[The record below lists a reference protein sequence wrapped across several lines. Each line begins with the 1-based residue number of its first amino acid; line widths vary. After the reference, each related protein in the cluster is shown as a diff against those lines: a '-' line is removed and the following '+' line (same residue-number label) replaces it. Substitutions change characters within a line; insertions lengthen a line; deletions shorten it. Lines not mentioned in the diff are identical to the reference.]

1 MRGMLFYCM
10 ERVQTIEGDY
20 PVLLV
25 APHGADDANTD
36 IIAEEVADKFG
47 AYAVINKGWKK
58 SSSVDCWRDLAN
70 CDDVKHLHSE
80 VVKEEF
86 LDPILRYVAS
96 IKRKHDEKVLVLV
109 LHGCDN
115 KVKEESDDQFLDIIL
130 GFGAGIPASYTCS
143 RRLRKAFAHYLQR
156 ENFVV
161 YEGGSWGKYS
171 GRSKNN
177 LNQLF
182 RFWYP
187 DPDVKSLQLEM
198 VSDLR
203 LKEISTTVDGLVG
216 AIDSLMVFDDTVK
229 VPKRTAKRI

>member
-1 MRGMLFYCM
+1 M
-10 ERVQTIEGDY
+10 ERVQTIEGDV

-25 APHGADDANTD
+25 APHGVDDQNTD

-47 AYAVINKGWKK
+47 AYAVINKGWER
-58 SSSVDCWRDLAN
+58 SSSVDYWRDLAN
-70 CDDVKHLHSE
+70 CNDVKHLHSE

-96 IKRKHDEKVLVLV
+96 IKRKHNEKALVLV

-115 KVKEESDDQFLDIIL
+115 KAKEESDDQFLDIIL
-130 GFGAGIPASYTCS
+130 GFGAGNPPSYTCS
-143 RRLRKAFAHYLQR
+143 RRLRKAFAYYLQR

-161 YEGGSWGKYS
+161 YEGRPRGKYS

-187 DPDVKSLQLEM
+187 DPDVNSLQLEM
-198 VSDLR
+198 VSDMR
-203 LKEISTTVDGLVG
+203 LKEEINTTVDGLIG

-229 VPKRTAKRI
+229 VPKRMAKRI